1 MRRDLEQPLR
11 KELAKSTFVDV
22 GGFHDKYFKDKGW
35 CSKTSEIYHN
45 LCEGNGGDPLKG
57 FTGMHSEDKIWA
69 WLDDFQ
75 NKCLTDSLG
84 KYFRTTKKG
93 QTTTEAERQLDLFIK
108 PRDTPKKEKH
118 DMRDVRVVGE
128 LTSSKKQSRW
138 LPKYIQLAIYI
149 RDVFADQPTRRFVG
163 IASRVTLVFHSLVS
177 KIGSF
182 WWATRLFYLAKYP
195 LLMTHHPMSHL
206 G

>member
-1 MRRDLEQPLR
+1 FDPLTTAVADHTSDLDIWKAVLQLIDNQTRITPPSSKSIPPSYGGTPFQPLR

-163 IASRVTLVFHSLVS
+163 I
-177 KIGSF
+177 
-182 WWATRLFYLAKYP
+182 
-195 LLMTHHPMSHL
+195 
-206 G
+206 